1 MRHYPDNLQLWRL
14 LTDSASEI
22 RQFDFAIEIANL
34 GLRSAQSLET
44 KQGLLKTK
52 SITFKKAALSI
63 NKFDDFEMYKKRFF
77 YLCEAVRVDPREP
90 ANYLL
95 LLQFIGNENEKPTIQ
110 LARQLGLSEPGDAV
124 PIKPEWLRRAGV
136 ETKYTGFLNTMIG
149 IQEFHLGNNE
159 AGNLSWTVAQQFAP
173 TSRDFI
179 SSLFEFYVRSKRDK
193 LNNFE
198 TMITEFLKTYPEAAR
213 IRVLRG
219 TYYFQ
224 EKKFQ
229 QAIDDYRYIIDANPS
244 ELILHQRIKTCY
256 QYMGQR
262 SDANDEQE
270 IIETKLKRLTEEQQQ
285 QVRQVLKRL
294 DEQTTVE

>member
-1 MRHYPDNLQLWRL
+1 
-14 LTDSASEI
+14 
-22 RQFDFAIEIANL
+22 
-34 GLRSAQSLET
+34 
-44 KQGLLKTK
+44 
-52 SITFKKAALSI
+52 
-63 NKFDDFEMYKKRFF
+63 
-77 YLCEAVRVDPREP
+77 
-90 ANYLL
+90 
-95 LLQFIGNENEKPTIQ
+95 
-110 LARQLGLSEPGDAV
+110 
-124 PIKPEWLRRAGV
+124 
-136 ETKYTGFLNTMIG
+136 
-149 IQEFHLGNNE
+149 
-159 AGNLSWTVAQQFAP
+159 
-173 TSRDFI
+173 
-179 SSLFEFYVRSKRDK
+179 
-193 LNNFE
+193 
-198 TMITEFLKTYPEAAR
+198 MITEFLKTYPEAAR